1 MRNSLKRLLPLSLFR
16 LSLCACNG
24 NDSGSSSNYS
34 SSSSSYVLSSSQ
46 TKDIELNNVWVI
58 NNWGK
63 NDYHYRINYE
73 TNGSLDLLQNDS
85 VVLHVKYE
93 DYKVVYVSNSLHCG
107 KLYDYGE
114 YYILYLGSNS

>member
-1 MRNSLKRLLPLSLFR
+1 MRNSLKRLLPLSLFC
-16 LSLCACNG
+16 LSLCCCNQ
-24 NDSGSSSNYS
+24 NDSGSSSNS
-34 SSSSSYVLSSSQ
+34 SSSSSYVVSSSQ
-46 TKDIELNNVWVI
+46 EKDIELNKIWAI

-63 NDYHYRINYE
+63 NDYHYRINYQ

-85 VVLHVKYE
+85 VVLHVKYD
-93 DYKVVYVSNSLHCG
+93 DYKVVYVSNNIERG